1 MLFRR
6 ICGIDLG
13 TDTVKI
19 SDKNEKLLVY
29 EKNMIA
35 IRDRVHV
42 IAIGNPA
49 FEIYEK
55 APACVAA
62 ESPMAGG
69 VIADAGN
76 LELLLLGLLRRFST
90 LFCKHPDLLIT
101 APSEISEVERRAF
114 YQICSGKMKAK
125 RVALIDKGIAD
136 AVGIGMPMDMTEG
149 NMIVNLGASGTEI
162 SVISEGK
169 VIVGRLLRVGG
180 KKMDEDIA
188 TMAYRQYHLNIGSK
202 TAQLL
207 KDHLASVQEIPQKEM
222 KVYGIHTVSGLPKEA
237 VIPAL
242 SVSVA
247 IIETLE
253 EIVDG
258 IRAALERTPPQLLE
272 DIRKNGI
279 YLTGGVSQL
288 PHLAD
293 YLRKELDVPVYN
305 VSDPVFST
313 LHGLIQIMG
322 DKELQKL
329 TYSLKDFAGNII

>member
-19 SDKNEKLLVY
+19 SDKNEKLLIC

-35 IRDRVHV
+35 IRNQVHV

-49 FEIYEK
+49 FDIYEK
-55 APACVAA
+55 APACVEAQ
-62 ESPMAGG
+62 SPMAGG

-76 LELLLLGLLRRFST
+76 LELLLLGLLRKFSSF
-90 LFCKHPDLLIT
+90 FCKHPDLLIT
-101 APSEISEVERRAF
+101 APSELSEIERRAF
-114 YQICSGKMKAK
+114 YQICSGKLKAR

-149 NMIVNLGASGTEI
+149 NMMVNLGASGTEI

-169 VIVGRLLRVGG
+169 IIVGRLLKVGG
-180 KKMDEDIA
+180 RKMDEEIA
-188 TMAYRQYHLNIGSK
+188 TMVYRQFHLNIGSK
-202 TAQLL
+202 TAEQL
-207 KDHLASVQEIPQKEM
+207 KNHLASVQEVPKKEM
-222 KVYGIHTVSGLPKEA
+222 EVYGIHTVSGLPKKA

-258 IRAALERTPPQLLE
+258 IRATLERTPPQLLA
-272 DIRKNGI
+272 DIKKNGI
-279 YLTGGVSQL
+279 YLTGGVSLL
-288 PHLAD
+288 PHIAE
-293 YLRKELDVPVYN
+293 YFRKELDVPVYN
-305 VSDPVFST
+305 VADPVFST
-313 LHGLIQIMG
+313 LHGLVQIMG